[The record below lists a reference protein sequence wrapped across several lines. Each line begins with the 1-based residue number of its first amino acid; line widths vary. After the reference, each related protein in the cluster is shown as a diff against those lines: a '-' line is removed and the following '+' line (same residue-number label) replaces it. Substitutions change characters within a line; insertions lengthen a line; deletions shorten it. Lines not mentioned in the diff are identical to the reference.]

1 MSADVYRNH
10 PALFK
15 TVTKLIEALNMAGR
29 SLCSNQIRNYGVSTK
44 HEKDNYD
51 PQALSYN
58 CVLTSDNKSGI
69 IPFWFVV
76 YRYNNLSP
84 EVKEAAKAAMIGPKA
99 LQSVNAKELR
109 EHVKSLVVFENM
121 YKSSRYMD
129 ANFKNSKKFLELTSV
144 VKQTLFQ
151 LEPLV
156 TGEFHQK
163 NPENGEPDDRIAY
176 FDLYLKDPSD
186 VDDDGVYLTKIRW
199 IIATPEFIDYC
210 LKLNAT

>member
-1 MSADVYRNH
+1 MSIGVYQDH
-10 PALFK
+10 PSLFK
-15 TVTKLIEALNMAGR
+15 TVLQLTNALYSAGR
-29 SLCSNQIRNYGVSTK
+29 VLSSNQLKGYGVSIK

-51 PQALSYN
+51 PQAFSHN
-58 CVLTSDNKSGI
+58 CFLTSDNKSGI

-84 EVKEAAKAAMIGPKA
+84 EVREAAKATMTGPKS
-99 LQSVNAKELR
+99 LQSVNAVELR
-109 EHVKSLVVFENM
+109 EHIRPLLEFEKMHKN
-121 YKSSRYMD
+121 SRYMD
-129 ANFKNSKKFLELTSV
+129 ANFKSSKKFLELMSV

-151 LEPLV
+151 LESLV
-156 TGEFHQK
+156 VGEFHQK

-176 FDLYLKDPSD
+176 FDLYLKDPGD
-186 VDDDGVYLTKIRW
+186 VDTDGVYLSKIRW